1 MKIKTIISSIC
12 LMLLAVACSMEDDV
26 LRDMEIGDSGN
37 VEIEMG
43 RPLLFL
49 RLLFLLWR
57 QNPYLMLEHYLLL
70 WMRQRL
76 IIVR

>member
-37 VEIEMG
+37 VEKGYFPI
-43 RPLLFL
+43 LF
-49 RLLFLLWR
+49 F
-57 QNPYLMLEHYLLL
+57 
-70 WMRQRL
+70 
-76 IIVR
+76 

>member
-1 MKIKTIISSIC
+1 M
-12 LMLLAVACSMEDDV
+12 

-43 RPLLFL
+43 EAAFVLKTSLSSL
-49 RLLFLLWR
+49 ET
-57 QNPYLMLEHYLLL
+57 NPYLMLEHYLLL

>member
-1 MKIKTIISSIC
+1 M
-12 LMLLAVACSMEDDV
+12 

-43 RPLLFL
+43 EAALFL

>member
-1 MKIKTIISSIC
+1 M
-12 LMLLAVACSMEDDV
+12 

-49 RLLFLLWR
+49 RLLSSLR

>member
-1 MKIKTIISSIC
+1 
-12 LMLLAVACSMEDDV
+12 MEDDV

-43 RPLLFL
+43 EAAFVLKTS
-49 RLLFLLWR
+49 LWR